1 MEPGKAKICFT
12 LCLVYSA
19 SLTAAIKKITTVQG
33 LNQNLIDT
41 ENYARLAL
49 ESDLFNEDI
58 RQRCTQVMFDLI
70 TDEIEQIVENS
81 RAYQALKIEES
92 DFSLSD

>member
-1 MEPGKAKICFT
+1 MCFT

-19 SLTAAIKKITTVQG
+19 SLTAAIKKITTVEG
-33 LNQNLIDT
+33 LSQNLIDT

-49 ESDLFNEDI
+49 ESDLFSEDI
-58 RQRCTQVMFDLI
+58 RHRCTQIMFDLL
-70 TDEIEQIVENS
+70 TEEVEQIVEDS
-81 RAYQALKIEES
+81 KAYQALRIEES